1 VLLIFLVKYSGRLI
15 SWYFQQ
21 IVFKFEQTVIKLL
34 LLEVSVTRILYFLVV
49 FIAVFTLFLPSNG
62 LGEERKL
69 TLTEAIKIALE
80 ENYELR
86 AAKNAL
92 SAQKEGV
99 GIARSAF
106 LPKLTFEERAARTN
120 NPPLSF
126 MMKLNQQRFSQ
137 NDFVVDTLNNPQPIN
152 DYQTAFFLEQPVFSM
167 KSFMG
172 LSIAKNEYA
181 AKSVDYQRTKEETVF
196 KVVQAYMRVHT
207 AREYLAVA
215 HQGIEDTR
223 EHLRI
228 TEARYKNDLGLYSDS
243 LRARTALAEAEQI
256 LVSAEKEYSVAK
268 KWFGVLLASSEPI
281 DTIDENL
288 TCAPKDFS
296 YYKEVSLTRKD
307 LAAIKTRYETARKN
321 IKAAESAY
329 FPYVGVGGSY
339 QMNDHHKLFGAEG
352 DSWQVSA
359 FLRWELFD
367 GMNREYQKSKAQY
380 QAAEVK
386 EYANSLREFISFKVH
401 EACLSVEEAK
411 KNLELAHAALKSAEE
426 GKRLVMSRYENSLSP
441 IVDLL
446 DVQLN
451 LSHAR
456 ATAVAR
462 ENAYK
467 LAVINLGYE
476 SGTIMQ
482 DLNIE

>member
-1 VLLIFLVKYSGRLI
+1 MARAFLLS
-15 SWYFQQ
+15 
-21 IVFKFEQTVIKLL
+21 
-34 LLEVSVTRILYFLVV
+34 ILYTTVLV
-49 FIAVFTLFLPSNG
+49 LFLPCYG
-62 LGEERKL
+62 FGEGKNL

-152 DYQTAFFLEQPVFSM
+152 DYQTAFSIEQPVFSM
-167 KSFMG
+167 KSFMS
-172 LSIAKNEYA
+172 LSIAKNEYT
-181 AKSVDYQRTKEETVF
+181 AKSGDYARAKEETVF
-196 KVVQAYMRVHT
+196 KVVQAYLRVHT
-207 AREYLAVA
+207 AREYLTVA
-215 HQGIEDTR
+215 QKGIEDAR

-256 LVSAEKEYSVAK
+256 LVSAEKEYSVAR
-268 KWFGVLLASSEPI
+268 KWFGLLLASSESI
-281 DTIDENL
+281 DIVDENL
-288 TCAPKDFS
+288 PLVPKDLD

-307 LAAIKTRYETARKN
+307 LGAIKTRHETARKN
-321 IKAAESAY
+321 VKAVESAY
-329 FPYVGVGGSY
+329 FPYIGVGGSY
-339 QMNDHHKLFGAEG
+339 QMNDHRRLFGSEG
-352 DSWQVSA
+352 DSWQVAA

-367 GMNREYQKSKAQY
+367 GMNREYQRSKAQY
-380 QAAEVK
+380 EAAQIK
-386 EYANSLREFISFKVH
+386 EHVNSLREFISFKVH
-401 EACLSVEEAK
+401 EAYLSVQEAG
-411 KNLELAHAALKSAEE
+411 KNVELAHAALKSAEE
-426 GKRLVMSRYENSLSP
+426 GKRLVTSRYDNSLSP

-451 LSHAR
+451 LNRAR
-456 ATAVAR
+456 AATVAR
-462 ENAYK
+462 ENAYR
-467 LAVINLGYE
+467 LAVVNLGYE
-476 SGTIMQ
+476 SGTIMK

>member
-1 VLLIFLVKYSGRLI
+1 MVKIHLLGVNMTRTFYLLILS
-15 SWYFQQ
+15 
-21 IVFKFEQTVIKLL
+21 IVFFILL
-34 LLEVSVTRILYFLVV
+34 LPPGGF
-49 FIAVFTLFLPSNG
+49 G
-62 LGEERKL
+62 DERKL

-86 AAKNAL
+86 AAKNAV

-137 NDFVVDTLNNPQPIN
+137 NDFAVDSLNNPQPIN
-152 DYQTAFFLEQPVFSM
+152 DYQTAFFIEQPIFSM
-167 KSFMG
+167 KSFVG

-181 AKSVDYQRTKEETVF
+181 AKGGDYQRAKEETVF
-196 KVVQAYMRVHT
+196 KVVQAYLRVHT

-215 HQGIEDTR
+215 QKGIEDAR

-228 TEARYKNDLGLYSDS
+228 AEARYRNDLGLYSDS
-243 LRARTALAEAEQI
+243 LRAGTVLAEAEQI
-256 LVSAEKEYSVAK
+256 LVSSEKEYSVAK
-268 KWFGVLLASSEPI
+268 KWLGLMLASSAPVDI
-281 DTIDENL
+281 IDEDISL
-288 TCAPKDFS
+288 SVKDLD
-296 YYKEVSLTRKD
+296 YYKEVSLARKD
-307 LAAIKTRYETARKN
+307 LAAMKIRYETARKN
-321 IKAAESAY
+321 IKSAESAY
-329 FPYVGVGGSY
+329 FPYIGVGGSY
-339 QMNDHHKLFGAEG
+339 QMNDHRKLFGSEG
-352 DSWQVSA
+352 DSWQASA

-367 GMNREYQKSKAQY
+367 GTNREYQRSKAQY

-386 EYANSLREFISFKVH
+386 EHVNNLREFISFKVH
-401 EACLSVEEAK
+401 EAYLSVEEAK
-411 KNLELAHAALKSAEE
+411 KNVDLAHAALKNSEE

-451 LSHAR
+451 LNRAR

-467 LAVINLGYE
+467 LAVTSLGYE
-476 SGTIMQ
+476 SGTIMK

>member
-1 VLLIFLVKYSGRLI
+1 MARSFSLLIVSI
-15 SWYFQQ
+15 T
-21 IVFKFEQTVIKLL
+21 VF
-34 LLEVSVTRILYFLVV
+34 
-49 FIAVFTLFLPSNG
+49 ALFLPSGG

-92 SAQKEGV
+92 FAQKEGV

-137 NDFVVDTLNNPQPIN
+137 NDFMIDTLNNPPPIN
-152 DYQTAFFLEQPVFSM
+152 DYQTAFFIEQPVFSM
-167 KSFMG
+167 RSFTG
-172 LSIAKNEYA
+172 LSVAKDEYA
-181 AKSVDYQRTKEETVF
+181 AKSGDYQRRKEETVF
-196 KVVQAYMRVHT
+196 KVVQGYLRVHT

-215 HQGIEDTR
+215 QKGIEDVG
-223 EHLRI
+223 EHIRI
-228 TEARYKNDLGLYSDS
+228 AEARYKNNLGLYSDL
-243 LRARTALAEAEQI
+243 LRARTSLAEAEQT
-256 LVSAEKEYSVAK
+256 LVSSEKEYSVAK
-268 KWFGVLLASSEPI
+268 KWLGLLLASADSI
-281 DTIDENL
+281 DIIDENL
-288 TCAPKDFS
+288 ALDPKDLD
-296 YYKEVSLTRKD
+296 YYKEISRTRKD
-307 LAAIKTRYETARKN
+307 LAAMKIRYETARKN
-321 IKAAESAY
+321 IKIAESAY
-329 FPYVGVGGSY
+329 FPYIGVGGSY
-339 QMNDHHKLFGAEG
+339 QMNDHRNPFGSEG

-367 GMNREYQKSKAQY
+367 GTNREYQKSKAQY

-386 EYANSLREFISFKVH
+386 EHVNSLREFISFKVH
-401 EACLSVEEAK
+401 EAYLSVEEAK
-411 KNLELAHAALKSAEE
+411 KNVDLARTALKSAAE

-451 LSHAR
+451 LNHAR
-456 ATAVAR
+456 AIAVAR
-462 ENAYK
+462 ENVYK

-476 SGTIMQ
+476 SGTIMK

>member
-1 VLLIFLVKYSGRLI
+1 MARSFSLLIVSI
-15 SWYFQQ
+15 T
-21 IVFKFEQTVIKLL
+21 VF
-34 LLEVSVTRILYFLVV
+34 
-49 FIAVFTLFLPSNG
+49 ALFLPSDG

-92 SAQKEGV
+92 FAQKEGV

-137 NDFVVDTLNNPQPIN
+137 NDFMIDTLNNPQPIN
-152 DYQTAFFLEQPVFSM
+152 DYQTAFFIEQPVFSM
-167 KSFMG
+167 RSFTG

-181 AKSVDYQRTKEETVF
+181 AKSGDYQRRKEETVF
-196 KVVQAYMRVHT
+196 KVVQAYLRVHT

-215 HQGIEDTR
+215 QKGIEDVG
-223 EHLRI
+223 EHIRI
-228 TEARYKNDLGLYSDS
+228 AEARYKNNLGLYSDL
-243 LRARTALAEAEQI
+243 LRARTSLAEAEQI
-256 LVSAEKEYSVAK
+256 LVSSEKEYSVAK
-268 KWFGVLLASSEPI
+268 KWLGLLLASAESI
-281 DTIDENL
+281 DIIDENL
-288 TCAPKDFS
+288 PLDPKDLD
-296 YYKEVSLTRKD
+296 YYKEISRTRKD
-307 LAAIKTRYETARKN
+307 LAAMKIRYETARKN
-321 IKAAESAY
+321 IKIAESAY
-329 FPYVGVGGSY
+329 FPYIGVGGSY
-339 QMNDHHKLFGAEG
+339 QMNDHRNPFGSEG

-367 GMNREYQKSKAQY
+367 GTNREYQRSKAQY

-386 EYANSLREFISFKVH
+386 EHVNSLREFISFKVH
-401 EACLSVEEAK
+401 EAYLSVEEAK
-411 KNLELAHAALKSAEE
+411 KNVDLARTALKSAEE

-451 LSHAR
+451 LNHAR
-456 ATAVAR
+456 AIAVAR
-462 ENAYK
+462 ENVYK

-476 SGTIMQ
+476 SGTIMK

>member
-1 VLLIFLVKYSGRLI
+1 MTK
-15 SWYFQQ
+15 
-21 IVFKFEQTVIKLL
+21 KH
-34 LLEVSVTRILYFLVV
+34 LEVKMKVAHFLCVSLS
-49 FIAVFTLFLPSNG
+49 FMTLATLFLPFG
-62 LGEERKL
+62 VFGEEKKL

-137 NDFVVDTLNNPQPIN
+137 NDFFIDSLNNPQPIN
-152 DYQTAFFLEQPVFSM
+152 DYQTALSIEQPVFSVR
-167 KSFMG
+167 SFAG
-172 LSIAKNEYA
+172 LSMAKHEYA
-181 AKSVDYQRTKEETVF
+181 AKSSDYQRTKEETVF
-196 KVVQAYMRVHT
+196 KVVHAYLRVHT

-215 HQGIEDTR
+215 QKGIEDVR

-228 TEARYKNDLGLYSDS
+228 AEVRYKNDLGLYSDT
-243 LRARTALAEAEQI
+243 LRARTTLAEAEQI
-256 LVSAEKEYSVAK
+256 LVSSEKEYSVAK
-268 KWFGVLLASSEPI
+268 KWLGLLLASSDSI
-281 DTIDENL
+281 DVIDENIPL
-288 TCAPKDFS
+288 APKDLN
-296 YYKEVSLTRKD
+296 YYREVSLTRKD
-307 LAAIKTRYETARKN
+307 LAAMKARYETARKN
-321 IKAAESAY
+321 IKAVEAAY

-339 QMNDHHKLFGAEG
+339 QMNDHRRLFGSEG

-367 GMNREYQKSKAQY
+367 GTNREYQRSKAQY

-386 EYANSLREFISFKVH
+386 EHVNSLREFISFKVN
-401 EACLSVEEAK
+401 EAYLSVEEAK
-411 KNLELAHAALKSAEE
+411 KNVDLARAALKSAEE
-426 GKRLVMSRYENSLSP
+426 GKKLVTSRYENSLSP
-441 IVDLL
+441 MVDLL

-451 LSHAR
+451 LNHAR
-456 ATAVAR
+456 AAVIAR

-476 SGTIMQ
+476 SGTIMK
-482 DLNIE
+482 DLSIE

>member
-1 VLLIFLVKYSGRLI
+1 MARISYLLI
-15 SWYFQQ
+15 
-21 IVFKFEQTVIKLL
+21 VI
-34 LLEVSVTRILYFLVV
+34 VV
-49 FIAVFTLFLPSNG
+49 FVLFLPFHG

-69 TLTEAIKIALE
+69 TLTEAVKIALD

-92 SAQKEGV
+92 FAQKEGI

-106 LPKLTFEERAARTN
+106 LPKLTFEERATRTN

-126 MMKLNQQRFSQ
+126 MMKLNEQRFSQ
-137 NDFVVDTLNNPQPIN
+137 NDFIVDELNNPQPVN
-152 DYQTAFFLEQPVFSM
+152 DYQTTFFIEQTVFSM
-167 KSFMG
+167 KSFVG
-172 LSIAKNEYA
+172 FSIAKNEYA
-181 AKSVDYQRTKEETVF
+181 AKSADYQRTKEDTVF
-196 KVVQAYMRVHT
+196 KVVQAYLRTHT
-207 AREYLAVA
+207 AREFLAVA
-215 HQGIEDTR
+215 QKGIEDAR
-223 EHLRI
+223 EHLRVA
-228 TEARYKNDLGLYSDS
+228 EARYRNDLGLYSDS

-256 LVSAEKEYSVAK
+256 LVSSEKEYDVAK
-268 KWFGVLLASSEPI
+268 KWLGLMLASS
-281 DTIDENL
+281 
-288 TCAPKDFS
+288 APVEIINEDISLSVKDLD
-296 YYKEVSLTRKD
+296 YYKNVSLARKD
-307 LAAIKTRYETARKN
+307 LEAMKTRYETARKN

-329 FPYVGVGGSY
+329 FPYIGVGGSY
-339 QMNDHHKLFGAEG
+339 QMNDHRKLFGTEG

-359 FLRWELFD
+359 FLRLELFD
-367 GMNREYQKSKAQY
+367 GTNREYQRSKARY

-386 EYANSLREFISFKVH
+386 EHVNSLREFISFKVH
-401 EACLSVEEAK
+401 EAYLSVEEAK
-411 KNLELAHAALKSAEE
+411 KNIDLAHAALKSAEE
-426 GKRLVMSRYENSLSP
+426 GKRVVVSRYENSLSP

-451 LSHAR
+451 LNRAR

-476 SGTIMQ
+476 SGTIMK